1 MSVEVRWVNAEKTA
15 VLVQAIFPW
24 DWQQSNAAKQQ
35 MDNLLETVNQPVA
48 LIIDLSQAQR
58 VPPNTISNVNL
69 MMLNKHPH
77 VSRVILVGLGS
88 FFQIITNIIIRLYPE
103 FQNILVLTNTL
114 DAALQFIPKAD
125 KLEAP

>member
-1 MSVEVRWVNAEKTA
+1 MSVEARWVNAEKTA

-114 DAALQFIPKAD
+114 DAALQFIPKAE
-125 KLEAP
+125 EAP

>member
-1 MSVEVRWVNAEKTA
+1 MSVEARWVNAEKTA

-35 MDNLLETVNQPVA
+35 LDNLLETVNQPVA

-69 MMLNKHPH
+69 MMLNKHPD

-114 DAALQFIPKAD
+114 DAALQFIPKSQ
-125 KLEAP
+125 EAP